1 MKSPNNH
8 TDVGSW
14 CTLKLTLNGPAH
26 ASLDS
31 TWYFQSFNEWYIG
44 NRESALKN
52 EWINTINHFF
62 QMYGAVGE
70 SQKGLES

>member
-1 MKSPNNH
+1 MKSPNHH

-31 TWYFQSFNEWYIG
+31 TWYFQSADASTWQRSIAD
-44 NRESALKN
+44 REL
-52 EWINTINHFF
+52 EGGRF
-62 QMYGAVGE
+62 QGDF
-70 SQKGLES
+70 S